1 MKEVLICMAV
11 HDLEGSGRTDLT
23 IATLYGTLQK
33 QLLHHKVVII
43 DNGSCKETVSAIYRF
58 CNTNENVAVISNTDN
73 KGTAYAINQGI
84 NMYRKPGQHVIKID
98 NDVIVHYPNSWVDDM
113 VDALERDPAI
123 GVLGLKRRDL
133 QQFPDHETSFFRS
146 KLVMLPHKPGEKWL
160 IVEQTEDIM
169 GTCTMFNSALLD
181 QVGYLR
187 QPGLYGYDDV
197 DISCRSRVAGFKNAF
212 LCGVDISHID
222 PGGTKYMD
230 WKQHE
235 ASRSGEAFA
244 KLRDG
249 YYNGTEPLYYNPF
262 IDLNLNTCK
271 I

>member
-11 HDLEGSGRTDLT
+11 HDTEGGGRTALT
-23 IATLYGTLQK
+23 KRTISETLREQVEG
-33 QLLHHKVVII
+33 HGHKVVII
-43 DNGSCKETVSAIYRF
+43 DNASCAETKDIIHRF
-58 CNTNENVAVISNTDN
+58 KAVLPDNVEIIGNEEN

-84 NMYRKPGQHVIKID
+84 KQYRQPGQHVIKID
-98 NDVIVHYPNSWVDDM
+98 NDVIVHYPWEWVNDM
-113 VDALERDPAI
+113 VDAIERDPAI

-235 ASRSGEAFA
+235 ASHSGEAFG

-262 IDLNLNTCK
+262 N
-271 I
+271 

>member
-11 HDLEGSGRTDLT
+11 HDLEGSGRTELT
-23 IATLYGTLQK
+23 RRTVSETLLKQVNQYGHTI
-33 QLLHHKVVII
+33 VVI
-43 DNGSCKETVSAIYRF
+43 DNASCQETKDHINVFASIAKGKVIIIENKE
-58 CNTNENVAVISNTDN
+58 N

-84 NMYRKPGQHVIKID
+84 REHRMKGQHVIKID
-98 NDVIVHYPNSWVDDM
+98 NDVIVHYPTSWVDDM
-113 VDALERDPAI
+113 VDAIERDPAI

-235 ASRSGEAFA
+235 ASRSGEAFG

-262 IDLNLNTCK
+262 K
-271 I
+271 